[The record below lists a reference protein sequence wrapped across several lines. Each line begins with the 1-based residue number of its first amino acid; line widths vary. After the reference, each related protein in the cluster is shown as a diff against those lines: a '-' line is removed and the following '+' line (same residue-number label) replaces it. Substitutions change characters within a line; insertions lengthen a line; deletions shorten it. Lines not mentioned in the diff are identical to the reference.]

1 MIERVIS
8 GGQVGADI
16 AGLRAAKACEIPTGG
31 YAPCGWVTTKGPQ
44 KELLQSF
51 NLIECARPGYPA
63 RTELNVASSDATIR
77 FASNW
82 NSPGELCTLKFITK
96 YHQPFFDVPIKDGEI
111 EPTKFLELNYWLF
124 ENRFEIK
131 VLNVAGNARPEY
143 EEVIEYYLRTVFNL
157 FNSR

>member
-1 MIERVIS
+1 M
-8 GGQVGADI
+8 
-16 AGLRAAKACEIPTGG
+16 
-31 YAPCGWVTTKGPQ
+31 
-44 KELLQSF
+44 
-51 NLIECARPGYPA
+51 
-63 RTELNVASSDATIR
+63 
-77 FASNW
+77 
-82 NSPGELCTLKFITK
+82 
-96 YHQPFFDVPIKDGEI
+96 PIKDGEI